1 VSAASQLRQA
11 ARQAGGH
18 ATLFRRGLGVGD
30 DVPVFTELP
39 AVQLRIQR
47 DLQKQFDPH
56 AVFNTAR
63 LGI

>member
-1 VSAASQLRQA
+1 
-11 ARQAGGH
+11 
-18 ATLFRRGLGVGD
+18 LGVGD